1 MVGHQTK
8 CMDTMPET
16 FNSLLQQQVEAG
28 TILIIGKNGLA
39 VVTTQDSVVQCS
51 WIKESWFPSHE
62 ARLSEE

>member
-16 FNSLLQQQVEAG
+16 FNSLLQQQAEAR
-28 TILIIGKNGLA
+28 TILMIDKNGLA

-51 WIKESWFPSHE
+51 WIKELRFPSHE
-62 ARLSEE
+62 ARLSHK